1 MSRSF
6 KTPVS
11 NTTWIRIPCCVVS
24 HSAMSKWKRY
34 YNRVIRRHNNCV
46 TKNIL
51 HTGDIDML
59 DKIIYYYKKTF
70 VADPWGGP
78 GDGWY
83 YNRFT
88 DYQGYMK

>member
-1 MSRSF
+1 M
-6 KTPVS
+6 
-11 NTTWIRIPCCVVS
+11 
-24 HSAMSKWKRY
+24 
-34 YNRVIRRHNNCV
+34 

-51 HTGDIDML
+51 NTGDIDML

-70 VADPWGGP
+70 VADPWCGP